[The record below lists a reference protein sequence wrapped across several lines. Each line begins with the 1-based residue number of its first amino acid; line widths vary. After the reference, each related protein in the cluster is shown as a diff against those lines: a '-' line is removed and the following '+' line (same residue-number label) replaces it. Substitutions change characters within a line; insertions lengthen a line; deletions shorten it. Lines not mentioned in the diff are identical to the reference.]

1 MSADTHDPNESIVD
15 NVTASSWCYSLLTY
29 CIYLLH
35 LLLTTATTYYIY
47 LLLTTWI
54 GFWLMLDFLSA
65 DDGYGW
71 YGTLSTME
79 PGVGY
84 KLKIVGGSGGSATFS

>member
-1 MSADTHDPNESIVD
+1 LDWLLAD
-15 NVTASSWCYSLLTY
+15 A
-29 CIYLLH
+29 
-35 LLLTTATTYYIY
+35 
-47 LLLTTWI
+47 
-54 GFWLMLDFLSA
+54 GFLSA